1 MEAWKN
7 SEKSAVV
14 GGGEG
19 LSRVKEAGEGR
30 QLDEAGLMEEL
41 GVPTSMYL

>member
-1 MEAWKN
+1 M
-7 SEKSAVV
+7 

-19 LSRVKEAGEGR
+19 LSNVKEAGEGK

-41 GVPTSMYL
+41 GVPTSMYLEVQFICTLDW

>member
-41 GVPTSMYL
+41 GVPTSIYL

>member
-1 MEAWKN
+1 M
-7 SEKSAVV
+7 

-19 LSRVKEAGEGR
+19 LSRVKEAGEGK

-41 GVPTSMYL
+41 GVPTSIYLQVEFICCSDW